1 MRRGESGSYEV
12 TSVAGERVRA
22 FVPLPLPPTPALV
35 LDGSLQQLLESA
47 VLALGRLD
55 AVSTLLPDHSLFLY
69 AYVRK
74 EAVLSSQIEG
84 TQSSLSDLLLF
95 ELEEV
100 PGIPLDD
107 VTEVSN
113 YVGAL
118 RYGLRRL
125 GQNFPLSNRLL
136 REIHGV
142 LLSSGRGQSQTPGE
156 FRRSQNW
163 VGGNRAGHA
172 AFVPPPHTAVPDC
185 MSSLERFLHATD
197 DGLPVLLRA
206 GLAHVQF
213 ETIHP
218 FLDGNGRVGRL
229 LITLLLCHAGLLSQP
244 LLYLSLY
251 FKQHRGDYYD
261 LLNHVRRTG
270 DWEAWIGFFLEGVKR
285 TAEGAVSSAQRLSQ
299 MFQDDRNRIQVSGGR
314 KTGSALRV
322 HDSLKARPIL
332 SLPVA
337 CRDTKLSFR
346 ATASAME
353 LLATHGIAREIT
365 GKRRNRLFVYDR
377 YLSVLNEEAEAP
389 PGSRVYNTRQEP

>member
-1 MRRGESGSYEV
+1 M
-12 TSVAGERVRA
+12 
-22 FVPLPLPPTPALV
+22 
-35 LDGSLQQLLESA
+35 SA
-47 VLALGRLD
+47 
-55 AVSTLLPDHSLFLY
+55 
-69 AYVRK
+69 
-74 EAVLSSQIEG
+74 
-84 TQSSLSDLLLF
+84 
-95 ELEEV
+95 
-100 PGIPLDD
+100 
-107 VTEVSN
+107 
-113 YVGAL
+113 
-118 RYGLRRL
+118 
-125 GQNFPLSNRLL
+125 
-136 REIHGV
+136 
-142 LLSSGRGQSQTPGE
+142 
-156 FRRSQNW
+156 
-163 VGGNRAGHA
+163 
-172 AFVPPPHTAVPDC
+172 
-185 MSSLERFLHATD
+185 LERFLHATD

-213 ETIHP
+213 QTIHP

-322 HDSLKARPIL
+322 HDALKARPIL

-337 CRDTKLSFR
+337 SRDAKLSFR
-346 ATASAME
+346 AAASAME
-353 LLATHGIAREIT
+353 LLATHGVAREIT

-377 YLSVLNEEAEAP
+377 YLSVLNEEAEVL
-389 PGSRVYNTRQEP
+389 PGTSVYNRSAGAIEMLNRMKLENFKAWREADLTLGKRHLNFSGTPGVGDTFFKHVFNYQYRSDRVRRVCYHPFGGRGEALKSCLKIGWTGQTASSWRLPSSRMLSF